1 MTDGFKDG
9 MKSLDRIESMV
20 NAISGVVGM
29 TRRKT
34 LTAKLNDAYT
44 NVPDNRIN
52 LTRTVWSADNMKEL
66 LGWTHESIDANHVVT
81 SISVH
86 MIEFSTKY
94 LVIEYTVTNKNE
106 EEIDYKAT
114 WAEGLN
120 DAKVTLAVMMNL
132 DHPNQVVFE

>member
-20 NAISGVVGM
+20 NAISGVVDM

-34 LTAKLNDAYT
+34 LTSKMNDSYAK
-44 NVPDNRIN
+44 VPEPRIN
-52 LTRTVWSADNMKEL
+52 MTRTVWSADNMKEL
-66 LGWTHESIDANHVVT
+66 LGWVYESVDENHRKI

-86 MIEFSTKY
+86 MIEFSVKY
-94 LVIEYTVTNKNE
+94 LVIEYTVLNKDDE
-106 EEIDYKAT
+106 EVDYKAT

-120 DAKVTLAVMMNL
+120 DAKVTLAVIMGL